1 MKPSPSSD
9 AGSVTGES
17 EDVDGSLL
25 NGNLARLSSADLR
38 YLKELRA
45 EPRIGTRPL
54 EEERERMRT
63 GQTKDLSTFAVH
75 IETCQTASCPVHI
88 LRPREASGTL
98 PVTFYFHGGGWTLGD
113 LKTHA
118 KLVSELAIRSR
129 SAVVFM
135 EYPLAPEHAYPVPLE
150 ACISAISEVLR
161 LAPSLGLDTNR
172 CGFVGDSS
180 GGNLCLAY
188 ALLARDRKLFVP
200 QTQVLL
206 YPAVDAS
213 LSLPSHLRFASNS
226 NLGRQTMEWFWSNY
240 VADASMRELA
250 PVSPLHAGEDALAAC
265 PPTLIVSCEYDILR
279 DEAEQMAAR
288 LIRAGVEVV
297 AVRWLGVLHGFVVNE
312 ALSGSAAAQACVN
325 FVAQHLVAAYGTG
338 H

>member
-9 AGSVTGES
+9 AGSVTGEERGCRRQS
-17 EDVDGSLL
+17 G
-25 NGNLARLSSADLR
+25 NGKLARLSSADLR
-38 YLKELRA
+38 YLQELRA

-54 EEERERMRT
+54 EEERERMRR
-63 GQTKDLSTFAVH
+63 GQTSDLSTFAVH

-129 SAVVFM
+129 SAVVFI
-135 EYPLAPEHAYPVPLE
+135 EYPLAPEHAYPAPLE
-150 ACISAISEVLR
+150 ACISAVAEVLR
-161 LAPSLGLDTNR
+161 LAPSLNLDTNR

-188 ALLARDRKLFVP
+188 ALLAKDRKLFVP

-206 YPAVDAS
+206 YPQSMLPCRCRRIFAS
-213 LSLPSHLRFASNS
+213 PAIPTSAGRPWSGSGITTSPTRRCESQRRYRRCTPARTHSLP
-226 NLGRQTMEWFWSNY
+226 
-240 VADASMRELA
+240 
-250 PVSPLHAGEDALAAC
+250 
-265 PPTLIVSCEYDILR
+265 
-279 DEAEQMAAR
+279 
-288 LIRAGVEVV
+288 
-297 AVRWLGVLHGFVVNE
+297 VL
-312 ALSGSAAAQACVN
+312 QP
-325 FVAQHLVAAYGTG
+325 
-338 H
+338 